1 MKSLKNYI
9 TESGEFEMLSR
20 DFKWMPN
27 SKYFYFNPQE
37 EVYGFATEQDIED
50 MVTNE
55 ILEDSDREIILHLNV
70 GEIYSPDG
78 GINQYVRI
86 KK

>member
-37 EVYGFATEQDIED
+37 EVYGFATEQDIDD
-50 MVTNE
+50 MATNG
-55 ILEDSDREIILHLNV
+55 ILEDSDREIILQLNV
-70 GEIYSPDG
+70 GEIYSPDE